1 MQNDSV
7 NKGIFHL
14 LGTRIWAPMPVYQYE
29 KPSRYVTDSIQ
40 INIKMYAI
48 IQFYIYIAIYIF
60 CIFYYSNIFATH
72 TNASHT

>member
-40 INIKMYAI
+40 INIKNVCYYPI
-48 IQFYIYIAIYIF
+48 LYIYSYIYTLYF
-60 CIFYYSNIFATH
+60 LLFQHFRNTYKR
-72 TNASHT
+72 